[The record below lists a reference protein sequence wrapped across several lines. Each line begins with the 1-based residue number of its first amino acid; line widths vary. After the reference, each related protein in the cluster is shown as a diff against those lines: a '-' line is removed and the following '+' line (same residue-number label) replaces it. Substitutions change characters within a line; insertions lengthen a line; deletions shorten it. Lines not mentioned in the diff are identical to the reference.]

1 MTISDSERITELR
14 QQGFGYKRIADALS
28 LPLNTVKSFCRRQ
41 NISQSLQVEQIVP
54 EETEN
59 EMGDSGD
66 TTEDLSVCKQC
77 GAPLIQSPNHRQR
90 QYCSDICRK
99 KWWYGH
105 QENSSAAKERIC
117 PGCGQNFMTV
127 RGSKYCSHACYI
139 KSRFHS
145 INSHPA
151 LLNI

>member
-59 EMGDSGD
+59 
-66 TTEDLSVCKQC
+66 
-77 GAPLIQSPNHRQR
+77 
-90 QYCSDICRK
+90 
-99 KWWYGH
+99 
-105 QENSSAAKERIC
+105 
-117 PGCGQNFMTV
+117 
-127 RGSKYCSHACYI
+127 
-139 KSRFHS
+139 
-145 INSHPA
+145 
-151 LLNI
+151 